1 MVDPDAWMP
10 VDILR
15 QADFRRIAVVGR
27 TVDGQG
33 HRDLLLL
40 CRQLGKPLVL
50 PPGVT
55 NKANGL

>member
-1 MVDPDAWMP
+1 MHGCT

-27 TVDGQG
+27 TGDGQG

-40 CRQLGKPLVL
+40 CQQLGKPLVL